1 MVLANNMGGRGSKVL
16 LPYAIYSAF
25 AVVSAV
31 LERSGFFVAAGCV
44 LLTAAVVMSVYFY
57 RMDQSLVSFR
67 FLLSVFWTAGEG
79 LAVMQLSRLQSSW
92 TIWTWLSFSGFYL
105 LFLAGYEIIESRY
118 KRHTDDFDSE
128 AFFKAKRRKNNIESS
143 NGNSKDKENTVDSK
157 QEARF
162 QERLFTC
169 IRIVSLVTFAT
180 FVAEACIL
188 GYVPIFSSETHA
200 YDHFHISGVHYF
212 TVSCMFTHSLTL
224 IYLLKYRQKKM
235 TLGKSKTIQLII
247 YNILSVSIP
256 ILSVSKFQ
264 FILTLVLPMLIF
276 LLMRPNV
283 NKKKLFASFA
293 AIAMVVIAAAVFM
306 TIRRNYEP
314 GYLNSIFQMKDENMP
329 LFVQYAYMYIA
340 NNYSNFNCLTQAFA
354 QGTITHAYGLK
365 QIFPVFALTGMKFI
379 FPSLVAFEV
388 PVTITELNTL
398 TLIYDAYYDFGL
410 IGVLLFGIIL
420 GTLCAVLTQ
429 KIKRS
434 SNPILYLF
442 YAQIAL
448 YLVLSFFS
456 AWFTVPTTWF
466 WFALTGVLYWYT
478 GKK

>member
-1 MVLANNMGGRGSKVL
+1 MVLANNMEGRGKKML
-16 LPYAIYSAF
+16 LPCAIYSAF
-25 AVVSAV
+25 AIVSAM
-31 LERSGFFVAAGCV
+31 LERSGCFVVAGCV
-44 LLTAAVVMSVYFY
+44 LLIAAVVMSIYFY
-57 RMDQSLVSFR
+57 QRDQSFVSFR
-67 FLLSVFWTAGEG
+67 FLLSLFWTAGEG
-79 LAVMQLSRLQSSW
+79 LAVMQLSHLQSPW
-92 TIWTWLSFSGFYL
+92 TVQTWLSFSGFYL
-105 LFLAGYEIIESRY
+105 LFLVGYEIVESKHKKQSSDY
-118 KRHTDDFDSE
+118 NHE
-128 AFFKAKRRKNNIESS
+128 ASSKIQNKKQNRK
-143 NGNSKDKENTVDSK
+143 GKEALLDPT

-180 FVAEACIL
+180 FIAEACIL
-188 GYVPIFSSETHA
+188 GYIPLFSSVIHA
-200 YDHFHISGVHYF
+200 YDHFHITGVHYF

-224 IYLLKYRQKKM
+224 IYLLKYRQKGVR
-235 TLGKSKTIQLII
+235 LGKSKTIQLII
-247 YNILSVSIP
+247 YNILSASIP

-264 FILTLVLPMLIF
+264 FILTLALPMIIF

-283 NKKKLFASFA
+283 NKKKLFAVFGT
-293 AIAMVVIAAAVFM
+293 IAVVTIAVAVFM

-329 LFVQYAYMYIA
+329 LFAQYAYMYIA

-365 QIFPVFALTGMKFI
+365 QLFPVFALTGMKFV
-379 FPSLVAFEV
+379 FPSLVAFEM
-388 PVTITELNTL
+388 PVTIKELNTL

-410 IGVLLFGIIL
+410 IGVLLFGLIL
-420 GTLCAVLTQ
+420 GLICAGLTK
-429 KIKRS
+429 KIKQS
-434 SNPILYLF
+434 SNPILYLL
-442 YAQIAL
+442 YAQVAL

>member
-16 LPYAIYSAF
+16 LPYAMYGAF
-25 AVVSAV
+25 AVVSAA
-31 LERSGFFVAAGCV
+31 LERSGYFVAAGCV
-44 LLTAAVVMSVYFY
+44 LLIAAVVMSLYFY
-57 RMDQSLVSFR
+57 RLDQSLVSFR
-67 FLLSVFWTAGEG
+67 FLLSLFWTAGEG
-79 LAVMQLSRLQSSW
+79 LAVMQLSHLQSSW
-92 TIWTWLSFSGFYL
+92 TIQTWLSFSGFYL
-105 LFLAGYEIIESRY
+105 LFLAGYEIMEVRY
-118 KRHTDDFDSE
+118 KKRIDDH
-128 AFFKAKRRKNNIESS
+128 S
-143 NGNSKDKENTVDSK
+143 NGSRNGNAKEKEVTFDSK

-169 IRIVSLVTFAT
+169 IRVVSLVTFAT

-188 GYVPIFSSETHA
+188 GYVPLFSSETHA

-224 IYLLKYRQKKM
+224 IYLLKYRQKG
-235 TLGKSKTIQLII
+235 TPLGKSKVIQLIV
-247 YNILSVSIP
+247 YNVLSASIP

-264 FILTLVLPMLIF
+264 FILTLALPMLIF

-283 NKKKLFASFA
+283 NKKKLFAAFA
-293 AIAMVVIAAAVFM
+293 AIAVVVIAAAVFM

-314 GYLNSIFQMKDENMP
+314 GYLNSIFQMKNENMP
-329 LFVQYAYMYIA
+329 LFAQYAYMYIA
-340 NNYSNFNCLTQAFA
+340 NNYSNFNCLTQALA

-365 QIFPVFALTGMKFI
+365 QLFPVFALTGMKFV
-379 FPSLVAFEV
+379 FPSLVAFEM

-410 IGVLLFGIIL
+410 IGVLLFGLIL
-420 GTLCAVLTQ
+420 GVLCAALTQ